1 MSSSHQSINRPPAET
16 QDCIAAFSPEY
27 VEGLLAVKRAE
38 WQRFVMSTTD
48 WELDECLEYD

>member
-48 WELDECLEYD
+48 WELDEYLEYD